1 MGRGE
6 ALLFLRVMASVLLD
20 SLSVNAAFYLEKE
33 RNCKSGSL
41 AEERKSFPTWAR
53 SVITPARGKKK
64 TGLEPWR
71 QQITL
76 RAFNL
81 SLKK

>member
-1 MGRGE
+1 MGWNRMGRGE

-53 SVITPARGKKK
+53 SVITPASGKNSRF
-64 TGLEPWR
+64 GPLETTDHP
-71 QQITL
+71 Q
-76 RAFNL
+76 
-81 SLKK
+81 SL